1 MVTRDMEIIGKEL
14 LEQRRRWIIEL
25 NKQQENLEILQME
38 VNELKKKLQKF
49 KIAIENIQERFT
61 KRDKTLDHII

>member
-1 MVTRDMEIIGKEL
+1 MEIIGKEL

-49 KIAIENIQERFT
+49 KIAIEHVQERFF